1 MVSADGRWNF
11 ERVKSSKRV
20 AEGKIDIGLD
30 APAKIST
37 IVGLGQY
44 RLDLTSGDTGDL
56 PTSLAF
62 ESGWSGGASA
72 QAPDLLDV
80 SLDKP
85 NYKPGEEMRLRIA
98 SRFAGTAT
106 IAIVSESLNTLTTLA
121 VKRAIR

>member
-1 MVSADGRWNF
+1 MYRADGRWNF

-20 AEGKIDIGLD
+20 AEGKIDIVLMRQ
-30 APAKIST
+30 PKFQRSST
-37 IVGLGQY
+37 CQY
-44 RLDLTSGDTGDL
+44 RLDLASGDSGDL

-62 ESGWSGGASA
+62 ESAVGGAA
-72 QAPDLLDV
+72 RKPDLLDV

-106 IAIVSESLNTLTTLA
+106 IAIVSESLNTLTTSP
-121 VKRAIR
+121 